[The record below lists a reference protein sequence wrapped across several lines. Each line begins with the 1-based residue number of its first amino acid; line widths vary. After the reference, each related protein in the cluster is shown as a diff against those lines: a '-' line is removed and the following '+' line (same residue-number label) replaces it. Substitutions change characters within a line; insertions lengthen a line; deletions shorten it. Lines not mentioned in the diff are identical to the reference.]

1 MKQTLHDIKPL
12 FLALV
17 FLLSFNFGWGQYAG
31 SGTFTKISSLSEL
44 VDGYYVISYGTS
56 RAMNN
61 INLGTYFENSSITV
75 SGNNIIN
82 PSTAIVWK
90 IETNGSGRTIYNE
103 ASSKYVS
110 YTGSSNSAYA
120 VSSVSTNNQRWTFDY
135 SSSLFTIKNVAI
147 SDRFLQYNSSSPRF
161 ACYENASQQN
171 ITLYKL
177 SFTGPTISTTGTLS
191 SLNTTYGTA
200 SSTTS
205 FNVSGANMEA
215 GISINPPTGF
225 EVSTTADFSSN
236 VGSNGAPIT
245 VGSAGTIA
253 STTIYVRLSAT
264 ANAGTYSG
272 NIVLSSTNATSKNV
286 ATASSTI
293 NKVTPTILTTPTATA
308 IFYEQSLSNSSL
320 SGGSASVPGSFS
332 FTNPTFVPTA
342 VGVYAAS
349 VTFTPTNTTNYNI
362 VTTTVNVTVN
372 PPVNPTIYVNGSSL
386 NFSSLCI
393 NTSSVTQTYSV
404 SALSLTNNL
413 IISAPTHFQIKTGA
427 GAWGTSI
434 SLTPSSGTIS
444 STTIEVR
451 FLPTTTGVFTSNIT
465 HSTTGG
471 VTKNVI
477 VSGEGIDTPPAIG
490 NPSSTSGATTATLGG
505 NITALG
511 CSTTI
516 TTRGIEYSTTN
527 GFANGAGTIVSESG
541 TFTTG
546 TFTINVS
553 SLTPNTTYYFKAF
566 ATSASGTTYTSQGT
580 FTTLKGEPT
589 NHPTDFRPTGVTS
602 SIIVQNWT
610 ASVAGLQAP
619 DGYLVK
625 AANASIVDPVD
636 GVDPADVTNIGGN
649 GTANRKVTTGSA
661 TTSATFTGMSSG
673 TMYYYKIYPYT
684 NSGNNIDYKITG
696 APSFNHATLPTTP
709 TAFSASGLVANAASI
724 SWSQGAYNAGVE
736 TLVFVKAGSAITNG
750 TPNSNPA
757 TYTGNAVFGSG
768 HPILTMQLL
777 IVFIKAMQHP

>member
-1 MKQTLHDIKPL
+1 
-12 FLALV
+12 
-17 FLLSFNFGWGQYAG
+17 
-31 SGTFTKISSLSEL
+31 
-44 VDGYYVISYGTS
+44 
-56 RAMNN
+56 MNN
-61 INLGTYFENSSITV
+61 INGGTYFGNSSITV
-75 SGNNIIN
+75 SENNIID

-110 YTGSSNSAYA
+110 YSGSDNYAFA
-120 VSSVSTNNQRWTFDY
+120 VSSVSTDNQRWTFDY
-135 SSSLFTIKNVAI
+135 SSSLFTINNVAT
-147 SDRFLQYNSSSPRF
+147 STRFLQYNSSSPRF
-161 ACYENASQQN
+161 ACYNNATQQN

-191 SLNTTYGTA
+191 SLNTTYGTI

-205 FNVSGANMEA
+205 FSVSGANMEA

-293 NKVTPTILTTPTATA
+293 NKATPTILTTPTATA

-332 FTNPTFVPTA
+332 FTNSAFVPTA

-393 NTSSVTQTYSV
+393 NASSASQTYSV
-404 SALSLTNNL
+404 SALSLTDNL
-413 IISAPTHFQIKTGA
+413 IISAPTHFQIKAGA
-427 GAWGTSI
+427 GSWGTNI
-434 SLTPSSGTIS
+434 SLTPSSGSIS

-451 FLPTTTGVFTSNIT
+451 FAPTAVGVFTSNIT
-465 HSTTGG
+465 HTSTGG
-471 VTKNVI
+471 DTKNFS
-477 VSGEGIDTPPAIG
+477 VSGEGIDTPPAID

-566 ATSASGTTYTSQGT
+566 ATSASGVNYTTESS
-580 FTTLKGEPT
+580 FTTLKAEPS
-589 NHPTDFRPTGVTS
+589 NHPTNFRATEVATDK
-602 SIIVQNWT
+602 IVPVWT
-610 ASVAGLQAP
+610 RSVAGTQMP
-619 DGYLVK
+619 DGYL
-625 AANASIVDPVD
+625 
-636 GVDPADVTNIGGN
+636 
-649 GTANRKVTTGSA
+649 
-661 TTSATFTGMSSG
+661 
-673 TMYYYKIYPYT
+673 
-684 NSGNNIDYKITG
+684 
-696 APSFNHATLPTTP
+696 
-709 TAFSASGLVANAASI
+709 
-724 SWSQGAYNAGVE
+724 
-736 TLVFVKAGSAITNG
+736 
-750 TPNSNPA
+750 
-757 TYTGNAVFGSG
+757 
-768 HPILTMQLL
+768 
-777 IVFIKAMQHP
+777 IKANNNPLGEIKLIDF

>member
-1 MKQTLHDIKPL
+1 MKHTLHDIKSL

-44 VDGYYVISYGTS
+44 VDGYYVISYYGTS
-56 RAMNN
+56 QAMNN

-120 VSSVSTNNQRWTFDY
+120 VSSVSTDNQRWTFNY
-135 SSSLFTIKNVAI
+135 ISSLFTIKNVAI
-147 SDRFLQYNSSSPRF
+147 PARFLQYNSSSPRF
-161 ACYENASQQN
+161 ACYDNASQQN

-177 SFTGPTISTTGTLS
+177 SFTGPTISNTGTLS

-293 NKVTPTILTTPTATA
+293 NKATPTILTTPTATA

-372 PPVNPTIYVNGSSL
+372 PPVDPTIYINGSSL

-471 VTKNVI
+471 VTKNVS

-516 TTRGIEYSTTN
+516 TTIGIEYSTTN

-546 TFTINVS
+546 VFTLNVS
-553 SLTPNTTYYFKAF
+553 SLTSNTTYYFKAF

-589 NHPTDFRPTGVTS
+589 NHPNDFRATGVTS

-636 GVDPADVTNIGGN
+636 GVDPADVENIGGN
-649 GTANRKVTTGSA
+649 GTANRKITAGSA
-661 TTSATFTGMSSG
+661 TTSATFTGMSPG

-684 NSGNNIDYKITG
+684 NS
-696 APSFNHATLPTTP
+696 
-709 TAFSASGLVANAASI
+709 
-724 SWSQGAYNAGVE
+724 
-736 TLVFVKAGSAITNG
+736 
-750 TPNSNPA
+750 
-757 TYTGNAVFGSG
+757 
-768 HPILTMQLL
+768 
-777 IVFIKAMQHP
+777 